1 MTLSFIGLDV
11 TSVADARSGLSQ
23 TLKRF
28 RGGDKTPVLLGSHR
42 KPEAVIVPIES
53 YFPSGTA
60 EAQIVT
66 MDRLRELSS
75 VITSIALAHHLRD
88 VAVFGSVARG
98 EQTAKSD
105 VDLLVSTDGKAS
117 LFDIA
122 GFELD
127 METILRKPVHVLSRG
142 ALDEQRDTHILD
154 EAISL

>member
-1 MTLSFIGLDV
+1 MSSLATESHVI
-11 TSVADARSGLSQ
+11 SVAEARSGLSQ

-28 RGGDKTPVLLGSHR
+28 RQGDREPVTIGSHR
-42 KPEAVIVPIES
+42 KPEAVILPVDD
-53 YFPSGTA
+53 YFATGNPQ
-60 EAQIVT
+60 AQGINL
-66 MDRLRELSS
+66 DRLRALSS
-75 VITSIALAHHLRD
+75 VIRALASAHHLRD

-98 EQTAKSD
+98 EQTSASD

-127 METILRKPVHVLSRG
+127 METILMRPVHALSRG
-142 ALDEQRDTHILD
+142 GLDEARDGHILD